1 MAGHLRSLAFLI
13 QFLMQRLAVAI
24 FALAAVA
31 LLVLTGMAA
40 LGYAPWLEFSVSIG
54 GVTYDKAGMYTQI
67 GLTLLAVLLC
77 FYLPA
82 NARIMR
88 LENSHRRFEIGMQD
102 VARAYAIAHSADR
115 DSMFQLSSEFD
126 AVRERLAY
134 LREHPELESL
144 EPALLEM
151 AAQMSH
157 ISRELADVY
166 ATDKVERAQS
176 FLKQRQE
183 EVAQFNIRLERAKQ
197 VTSEL
202 KHWVHEVELEESV
215 AASQLQRLQEELR
228 DIMPELGYEEIL
240 RADGTVIGHVQE
252 SGRVMAHPA

>member
-1 MAGHLRSLAFLI
+1 MAEQIRSIVFLV
-13 QFLMQRLAVAI
+13 QFLMQRLAVALI
-24 FALAAVA
+24 ALSALA
-31 LLVLTGMAA
+31 LLVVTIMAA
-40 LGYAPWLEFSVSIG
+40 FGAAPWLEFSVSLG
-54 GVTYDKAGMYTQI
+54 GVTYSQAGMYAQI
-67 GLTLLAVLLC
+67 GLTVLAVLLC
-77 FYLPA
+77 FYLPS

-115 DSMFQLSSEFD
+115 ENLFQLSSEFD

-134 LREHPELESL
+134 LRGHPELESL

-166 ATDKVERAQS
+166 ATDKVERARA

-183 EVAQFNIRLERAKQ
+183 EVAQFNIRLEKAK
-197 VTSEL
+197 EL
-202 KHWVHEVELEESV
+202 TTELRHWVHEVELEESV
-215 AASQLQRLQEELR
+215 AASQLQRLQDELR
-228 DIMPELGYEEIL
+228 EIMPELGHEEIL
-240 RADGTVIGHVQE
+240 RADGTVIDISKKAAE
-252 SGRVMAHPA
+252 

>member
-1 MAGHLRSLAFLI
+1 MAGQLRSLIYLG
-13 QFLMQRLAVAI
+13 QFLMQRLAVTLIAVA
-24 FALAAVA
+24 ALALTAVT
-31 LLVLTGMAA
+31 VLAA
-40 LGYAPWLEFSVSIG
+40 FGYAPWLEFSVTLG
-54 GVTYDKAGMYTQI
+54 GVVYHQAGMIAQI
-67 GLTLLAVLLC
+67 GVTVLAVLMC
-77 FYLPA
+77 FYLPS
-82 NARIMR
+82 NTRIMR
-88 LENSHRRFEIGMQD
+88 LENSHRKFELGMQD

-115 DSMFQLSSEFD
+115 DSLFTLTSEFD

-166 ATDKVERAQS
+166 ATEKVERART

-183 EVAQFNIRLERAKQ
+183 EVAQFNLRLENAKQ
-197 VTSEL
+197 LTSEM

-215 AASQLQRLQEELR
+215 AASQLQRLQDELR
-228 DIMPELGYEEIL
+228 DIMPELGHEEIL
-240 RADGTVIGHVQE
+240 RADGTVIDMTQKAAE
-252 SGRVMAHPA
+252 

>member
-1 MAGHLRSLAFLI
+1 MAGQLRSLIYLG
-13 QFLMQRLAVAI
+13 QFLMQRLAVTLIAVA
-24 FALAAVA
+24 ALALTAVT
-31 LLVLTGMAA
+31 VLAA
-40 LGYAPWLEFSVSIG
+40 FGYAPWLEFSVTLG
-54 GVTYDKAGMYTQI
+54 GVVYDQAGMIAQI
-67 GLTLLAVLLC
+67 GVTVLAVLMC
-77 FYLPA
+77 FYLPS
-82 NARIMR
+82 NTRIMR
-88 LENSHRRFEIGMQD
+88 LENSHRKFELGMQD

-115 DSMFQLSSEFD
+115 DSLFTLTSEFD

-166 ATDKVERAQS
+166 ATEKVERART

-183 EVAQFNIRLERAKQ
+183 EVAQFNLRLENAKQ
-197 VTSEL
+197 LTTEM

-215 AASQLQRLQEELR
+215 AASQLQRLQDELR
-228 DIMPELGYEEIL
+228 DIMPELGHEEIL
-240 RADGTVIGHVQE
+240 RADGTVIDMTKKAAE
-252 SGRVMAHPA
+252 